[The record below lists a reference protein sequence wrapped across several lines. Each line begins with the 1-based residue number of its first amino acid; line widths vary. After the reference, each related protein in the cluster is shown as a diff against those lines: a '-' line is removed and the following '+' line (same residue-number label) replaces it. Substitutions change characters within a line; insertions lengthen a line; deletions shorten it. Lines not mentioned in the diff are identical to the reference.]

1 MSYGRCVCVSQV
13 CTASR
18 TELKNTYH
26 PPVFSMFHLHLG
38 LGLVVRSMT
47 SLVARNSS
55 ARWRSPSVEV
65 SGSPATEVGTSGE
78 FHSSHVIPACQGTL
92 QEKQDLIPHPAHL
105 TMGSSMP
112 PSWICPLPQP
122 AAH

>member
-1 MSYGRCVCVSQV
+1 MSYGRCMSVSQV

-18 TELKNTYH
+18 TELENTYH

-38 LGLVVRSMT
+38 QGLVVWSMT
-47 SLVARNSS
+47 SLVARSS
-55 ARWRSPSVEV
+55 WAGRRSASVEA
-65 SGSPATEVGTSGE
+65 SESPAAEVGTSRE
-78 FHSSHVIPACQGTL
+78 FHSSHVMPACHGTL

-105 TMGSSMP
+105 TMGSSVP
-112 PSWICPLPQP
+112 PSCICPLPQP